1 MKKSLKKKTFLP
13 NLEKAEAGPHPVGHE
28 DILGVHGAEGAGG
41 IRHSVKATE
50 LNHHGLGHAAG
61 SAQPVHRFSGEQH
74 AINQ

>member
-41 IRHSVKATE
+41 IRHSVKATKF
-50 LNHHGLGHAAG
+50 LFGALGA
-61 SAQPVHRFSGEQH
+61 F
-74 AINQ
+74 I